1 MQELGTKMQVFAIT
15 HLPQIAA
22 KGQAHYFVYK
32 KDTKDRTLTRIKQL
46 EGRNV

>member
-22 KGQAHYFVYK
+22 KGKDIFVYK
-32 KDTKDRTLTRIKQL
+32 EDTMKDRNPYQ
-46 EGRNV
+46 ENE